1 MIIFDRRVVLSACSS
16 VSFVVK
22 RECLNVSV
30 CFGLL
35 LLHMLL
41 WSRVC
46 KANNL
51 QTCIKYPKCKY
62 KYKYLLF
69 LIKYNPSTGAWTVG
83 GDQWHTSRPIDW
95 VLQHGTSS

>member
-1 MIIFDRRVVLSACSS
+1 MIARSEQCGRSLELLEELVALTLIPSVFEVNGHQVLYSLCCMIIFDRRVVLSACSS

-41 WSRVC
+41 
-46 KANNL
+46 
-51 QTCIKYPKCKY
+51 
-62 KYKYLLF
+62 
-69 LIKYNPSTGAWTVG
+69 
-83 GDQWHTSRPIDW
+83 
-95 VLQHGTSS
+95 